1 MKRIIKHLLRVNL
14 LISVGLLFAS
24 CRQTVVIHEAVL
36 IDEPATKSSLYDF
49 IQTSLL
55 DRSFFFWLA
64 VLLLAILFL
73 WKNGYVV
80 LKWFKRKQFS
90 SKVVIALFVLVS
102 LYAIGCIPQ
111 NSYGGW
117 FALPVI
123 AVFYSIFIII
133 KTIAS
138 RYNFR
143 IGNKEDKSPLPEFVR
158 YRRNLQLLGK
168 IIAGVWSCGWLLYF
182 VAIGIARSPH
192 VGAEVL
198 WRSAIASLNLFL
210 TSVDSTIICDIQGHD
225 ILKGL
230 ISCVGFTAVL
240 CTVLLILN
248 LVIYRLRAYLHI
260 RHISVSNERNH
271 LYLFF
276 GLNDASMLLEKDI
289 YKEDPQSVF
298 VFVESS
304 QNNTSEQEEDKV
316 DGWKHIVYL
325 FTHRRKAFVDVHEDE
340 RRALAISDCDISN
353 LDTSLDDAMK
363 DVLSSIGI
371 EQVKLLIEKLK
382 GIDNAQ
388 LHIFFL
394 SEDREINV
402 RSTAILA
409 HDDLIGSKDFQ
420 TTIYCHARRN
430 TVNRVIEDLGLAS
443 ERKIDVK
450 ILDSSHLA
458 IEQLK
463 RDVKNHPVSY
473 VSVDKLDGKNPG
485 SVTSEFVSLVM
496 GFGETGQEAVEFLYE
511 YGAFVDKDATQYDSK
526 RSPFKCYVLDNDM
539 ERLEGH
545 FISGIPNVKTKKCN
559 PYRNCKC
566 GEQPDEKSND
576 SLIEFYPFD
585 FRSDDFFTKILT
597 DDIIKKLNYV
607 VVAIG
612 DDEQNMTAA
621 VEVLHY
627 VRKRRESLDK
637 FRIYVRAY
645 EKGSFKHL
653 SDIANHYNRRLS
665 KNNNDNLEKI
675 VLFGQ
680 NEKIYTYDLV
690 IKNKYQE
697 EGKDYYDTYRQLND
711 PSNKETW
718 EGRHN
723 RILNSE
729 NRTKWERLSEIKRK
743 EGQDLSNALHKCTKI
758 RLLDETVG
766 PENAKDLA
774 LRALEQRIGHQT
786 GITYPHLSPSENRL
800 MLNLAMCEHLRWN
813 AAHEMLG
820 YENNMSDEH
829 NCNELTKKHNCLKDW
844 QDMDDESNATGYDY
858 KAYDFGVIDT
868 SFTLQ
873 YVDNNEQPKC

>member
-1 MKRIIKHLLRVNL
+1 MSSIKILSNKLLNNSPL
-14 LISVGLLFAS
+14 PMAALFLSS

-49 IQTSLL
+49 IQTSLVGW
-55 DRSFFFWLA
+55 SFFFWLA
-64 VLLLAILFL
+64 VFSLAILYL
-73 WKNGYVV
+73 WKDGYTV
-80 LKWFKRKQFS
+80 LKWFKRKHFS

-111 NSYGGW
+111 DNYGGW

-123 AVFYSIFIII
+123 AVFYSTFIII
-133 KTIAS
+133 KSIAS
-138 RYNFR
+138 RYKFR
-143 IGNKEDKSPLPEFVR
+143 IGNKDDKDPLPESVR
-158 YRRNLQLLGK
+158 YRHNLQLLGK
-168 IIAGVWSCGWLLYF
+168 IIAGVWSYGWLLYF
-182 VAIGIARSPH
+182 LAIGIARKPH

-210 TSVDSTIICDIQGHD
+210 TSVDSTIIVDIQGHD

-230 ISCVGFTAVL
+230 ISCVGFSAVL

-260 RHISVSNERNH
+260 RHISVSNERSH
-271 LYLFF
+271 LYIFF
-276 GLNDASMLLEKDI
+276 GINDASMLLEKDI
-289 YKEDPQSVF
+289 YNEDPQSVF

-340 RRALAISDCDISN
+340 RRALAISDCDICN
-353 LDTSLDDAMK
+353 LDTRSDDAVK
-363 DVLSSIGI
+363 DVLCKIGI
-371 EQVKLLIEKLK
+371 EQVKRLIEKLK
-382 GIDNAQ
+382 GINDAQ

-409 HDDLIGSKDFQ
+409 QDELIGSKDFQ

-430 TVNRVIEDLGLAS
+430 TINRVIEDLGLAS

-463 RDVKNHPVSY
+463 RDVKKHPVNY
-473 VSVDKLDGKNPG
+473 VSVDKLDGNNPG

-511 YGAFVDKDATQYDSK
+511 YGAFVAQDATQDDSK
-526 RSPFKCYVLDNDM
+526 RSPFCCYVLDNDM
-539 ERLEGH
+539 EKIEGH
-545 FISGIPNVKTKKCN
+545 FISGIPGVFYRKC
-559 PYRNCKC
+559 Y
-566 GEQPDEKSND
+566 DENEKA
-576 SLIEFYPFD
+576 LIRFYPFD
-585 FRSDDFFTKILT
+585 YRSDEFFTKILDRIT
-597 DDIIKKLNYV
+597 EKLNYV

-621 VEVLHY
+621 VEILRY
-627 VRKRRESLDK
+627 ARKKRKNFDR
-637 FRIYVRAY
+637 FCIYVRAY

-653 SDIANHYNRRLS
+653 SDIANHYNRRLR
-665 KNNNDNLEKI
+665 KNDNDNLEKI

-690 IKNKYQE
+690 VKNKYLE
-697 EGKDYYDTYRQLND
+697 EGIEYYNTYRQLND

-718 EGRHN
+718 EERHN
-723 RILNSE
+723 RILHSE
-729 NRTKWERLSEIKRK
+729 KGTKWERLSEIKRK

-758 RLLDETVG
+758 RLLEETVG

-774 LRALEQRIGHQT
+774 LRALEQRTGHKT

-820 YENNMSDEH
+820 YENNVSDEH
-829 NCNELTKKHNCLKDW
+829 RCNELTKKHNCLKDW
-844 QDMDDESNATGYDY
+844 QDLDDESRACRCDY
-858 KAYDFGVIDT
+858 KEYDFGVVDT
-868 SFTLQ
+868 SFNLE
-873 YVDNNEQPKC
+873 YVDNN

>member
-1 MKRIIKHLLRVNL
+1 MNSHSLSMKKKRVKGHFLPLLLVPFCL
-14 LISVGLLFAS
+14 SLTS
-24 CRQTVVIHEAVL
+24 CKQTVVIHEAVL

-55 DRSFFFWLA
+55 DWSFFLWLA
-64 VLLLAILFL
+64 VFLLAFLFL
-73 WKNGYVV
+73 WKNGYTV
-80 LKWFKRKQFS
+80 LRWFKRKHFS
-90 SKVVIALFVLVS
+90 SKIVIALFLLVS
-102 LYAIGCIPQ
+102 IYAIGCIPQ
-111 NSYGGW
+111 DSYGGW

-123 AVFYSIFIII
+123 AVFYSTFIII
-133 KTIAS
+133 KSIAS
-138 RYNFR
+138 CYKLR
-143 IGNKEDKSPLPEFVR
+143 INNKEDKSPLPEIVR

-168 IIAGVWSCGWLLYF
+168 IIVGVWSYGWLLHF
-182 VAIGIARSPH
+182 VAIGIARKPH

-210 TSVDSTIICDIQGHD
+210 TSVDSTIIVDIQGHD

-230 ISCVGFTAVL
+230 ISCAGISAVL

-276 GLNDASMLLEKDI
+276 GLNDASSLLEKDI

-298 VFVESS
+298 VFVESN
-304 QNNTSEQEEDKV
+304 QNNPPEQEEDKV

-340 RRALAISDCDISN
+340 RRALAISDCDICN
-353 LDTSLDDAMK
+353 LNTSLDDAVK
-363 DVLSSIGI
+363 DVLSNIGV
-371 EQVKLLIEKLK
+371 EQVKRLIEKLK
-382 GIDNAQ
+382 GINDAQ

-394 SEDREINV
+394 SEDRENNV
-402 RSTAILA
+402 RSTAILTQ
-409 HDDLIGSKDFQ
+409 DDLIGSKDFQ

-430 TVNRVIEDLGLAS
+430 TINRVIEDLGLGS

-450 ILDSSHLA
+450 IIDSSHLA

-463 RDVKNHPVSY
+463 RNVKNHPVNY
-473 VSVDKLDGKNPG
+473 VSVDKLDGNNPG

-511 YGAFVDKDATQYDSK
+511 YGAFVDKDATEYDSK
-526 RSPFKCYVLDNDM
+526 RSPFCCYVLDSDM
-539 ERLEGH
+539 EKLEGH
-545 FISGIPNVKTKKCN
+545 FISGIPAVK
-559 PYRNCKC
+559 CKRC
-566 GEQPDEKSND
+566 KEWDSGNTDNNKSW
-576 SLIEFYPFD
+576 LKFYPFD
-585 FRSDDFFTKILT
+585 YRSDEFFIKILDRIT
-597 DDIIKKLNYV
+597 EKLNYV

-612 DDEQNMTAA
+612 DDEDNMTAA
-621 VEVLHY
+621 VEILRY
-627 VRKRRESLDK
+627 VRKKRENLDN
-637 FRIYVRAY
+637 FCIYVRAY

-653 SDIANHYNRRLS
+653 SDIASHYNRRLR
-665 KNNNDNLEKI
+665 KNDNDNLEKI

-680 NEKIYTYDLV
+680 NEFIYTFDLV
-690 IKNKYQE
+690 VKNKYLE
-697 EGKDYYDTYRQLND
+697 EGRKYYDTYRQLND

-718 EGRHN
+718 EERHN
-723 RILNSE
+723 RILHSVKG
-729 NRTKWERLSEIKRK
+729 TKWERLSEIKRK
-743 EGQDLSNALHKCTKI
+743 EGQDLSNALHKFTKI
-758 RLLDETVG
+758 RLLEKTVS

-774 LRALEQRIGHQT
+774 LRALEQRTGHQT

-820 YENNMSDEH
+820 YENNVSDEH
-829 NCNELTKKHNCLKDW
+829 KCNELTKKHNCLKDW
-844 QDMDDESNATGYDY
+844 QDLDDESDATGYDY
-858 KAYDFGVIDT
+858 KAYDFGVVET
-868 SFTLQ
+868 SFKLL
-873 YVDNNEQPKC
+873 YNP